1 MIHAVLFDLDGTLAD
16 TALDL
21 GGALNQMLSQD
32 GRSQLAAEQLRP
44 HVSGGARALLKRG
57 FGITPD
63 DADYPAHQQ
72 RFLDIYA
79 GRLCQETTLFPGMA
93 ELLQS
98 LEQRGVLW
106 GIVTN
111 KAQRFTLPLV
121 AGLGLT
127 QRSATVISGDSAARA
142 KPAPDTLL
150 LACQQ
155 AGVTPNQ
162 CIYVG
167 DDLRDV
173 QAGQAAGM
181 STVIAAWGYLGDG
194 LPIEQWGGDHI
205 VHHPSEILNLLGTGP
220 ALNSRISPPIK
231 AGPQS

>member
-1 MIHAVLFDLDGTLAD
+1 MIRAVFFDLDGTLAD

-32 GRSQLAAEQLRP
+32 GQPQLLTAQLRP

-63 DADYPAHQQ
+63 DPTYPAMQQ
-72 RFLDIYA
+72 RFLDIYT
-79 GRLCQETTLFPGMA
+79 GRLCQETTLFPGI
-93 ELLQS
+93 EDLLQS
-98 LEQRGVLW
+98 LEQRSILW

-111 KAQRFTLPLV
+111 KAQRFTAPLV
-121 AGLGLT
+121 AGLGLSE
-127 QRSATVISGDSAARA
+127 RSAAIVSGDSAPKA

-155 AGVTPNQ
+155 AGVEPDQ

-181 STVIAAWGYLGDG
+181 GTVIAAWGYLGDG

-205 VHHPSEILNLLGTGP
+205 IRHPSEILNLL
-220 ALNSRISPPIK
+220 S
-231 AGPQS
+231 

>member
-1 MIHAVLFDLDGTLAD
+1 MIRAVFFDLDGTLAD

-21 GGALNQMLSQD
+21 GGALNQMLRQED
-32 GRSQLAAEQLRP
+32 RPQLAAEQLRP
-44 HVSGGARALLKRG
+44 HVSGGARALLKLG
-57 FGITPD
+57 FGILPD
-63 DADYPAHQQ
+63 DPDYPARQQ
-72 RFLDIYA
+72 RFLDIYTD
-79 GRLCQETTLFPGMA
+79 RLCQETTLFPGMN
-93 ELLQS
+93 ELLLN
-98 LEQRGVLW
+98 LEQRSILW

-111 KAQRFTLPLV
+111 KAQRFTAPLV
-121 AGLGLT
+121 TGLGLT
-127 QRSATVISGDSAARA
+127 ERSAAIVSGDSAPKA

-155 AGVTPNQ
+155 AGVAPGQ

-181 STVIAAWGYLGDG
+181 GTVIAAWGYLGDG

-205 VHHPSEILNLLGTGP
+205 VRHPSEILDLLG
-220 ALNSRISPPIK
+220 
-231 AGPQS
+231 

>member
-1 MIHAVLFDLDGTLAD
+1 MIRAVFFDLDGTLAD

-32 GRSQLAAEQLRP
+32 GQPQLLPAQLRP
-44 HVSGGARALLKRG
+44 HVSGGARALLKLG

-63 DADYPAHQQ
+63 APAYAAMQQ
-72 RFLDIYA
+72 QFLDIYT
-79 GRLCQETTLFPGMA
+79 GRLCQETTLFPGM
-93 ELLQS
+93 EDLLQS
-98 LEQRGVLW
+98 LEQRSIRW

-111 KAQRFTLPLV
+111 KAQRFTVPLV
-121 AGLGLT
+121 AGLGLNE
-127 QRSATVISGDSAARA
+127 RSAATISGDSAPKA

-155 AGVTPNQ
+155 AGVAPNQ

-181 STVIAAWGYLGDG
+181 GTVIAAWGYLGDG

-205 VHHPSEILNLLGTGP
+205 VHHPSEILNLL
-220 ALNSRISPPIK
+220 S
-231 AGPQS
+231 